1 MPFSSQDAFQYLVS
15 KGYQPHQAAALI
27 GNMMQESSMNPSAT
41 NPKEGA
47 YGLIQW
53 RQSRLQGLHDFARTR
68 GTNPSD
74 PQTQMDFIGQEMQ
87 GSEAKS
93 GSTFMSAPDLPS
105 ANAALKQYIR
115 YGDNSE
121 QTRLSNALG
130 LLNQATQMPV
140 QAIPG
145 QPTTQ
150 TASANGGLLGGLH
163 IGLGE
168 GVAPAAQEQDPM
180 KLFSAFGS
188 MIPDQQTMQQLQPP
202 LFMPRKQVKVNI
214 PRARRA

>member
-1 MPFSSQDAFQYLVS
+1 MGNFTSQDAFQYLVS

-27 GNMMQESSMNPSAT
+27 GNMMQESSLNPSAT

-53 RQSRLQGLHDFARTR
+53 RQSRLQGLQDFARTR
-68 GTNPSD
+68 GTDPSD

-87 GSEAKS
+87 GPEAKS
-93 GSTFMSAPDLPS
+93 GSAFMSAPDLPS
-105 ANAALKQYIR
+105 TNAALKQYIR

-130 LLNQATQMPV
+130 LFNQAPQMPV
-140 QAIPG
+140 QTIPG
-145 QPTTQ
+145 QPPTTQ
-150 TASANGGLLGGLH
+150 VASVSGPPLGGLP
-163 IGLGE
+163 IGLGSE
-168 GVAPAAQEQDPM
+168 PAQGQDLM
-180 KLFSAFGS
+180 KLFQNFGS
-188 MIPDQQTMQQLQPP
+188 MVPDQQMMQQIQPP
-202 LFMPRKQVKVNI
+202 LFAPRKKIMVNV